1 MVGVVAEISDG
12 SNRSPMAAVRY
23 PVAVVAEWAAVAAD
37 VEDPVQYRVHREY
50 SSTRGVGSLRG
61 PMDDATLA

>member
-1 MVGVVAEISDG
+1 
-12 SNRSPMAAVRY
+12 MAAVRY

-50 SSTRGVGSLRG
+50 SSTLGVASLRG